1 VLLLR
6 SGWLPRPLGFLI
18 LAAAAVYLA
27 GSGVRFLAPGL
38 TDTFAPVYGVA
49 ALAEI
54 ALCLW
59 LLIRGVRVPAT
70 EARSVG

>member
-1 VLLLR
+1 MSAGEPDALALQLQDVTLR
-6 SGWLPRPLGFLI
+6 D
-18 LAAAAVYLA
+18 
-27 GSGVRFLAPGL
+27 SGVRFLAPGL

-70 EARSVG
+70 EAQSVG